1 VTYKNEVDKIKA
13 AKEGNSMFT
22 KENLE
27 VYKYS
32 TWVNGRLGQLLPPIN
47 I

>member
-1 VTYKNEVDKIKA
+1 
-13 AKEGNSMFT
+13 MFSRDAFG
-22 KENLE
+22 

-32 TWVNGRLGQLLPPIN
+32 TWVNAYADANVKLPPIN